1 MKAKKMAK
9 TQLYRLAILGCLLAV
24 LVYFLMNKDYVILEH
39 LTPGKPTLLTL
50 QTDTQDIDTRLT
62 SLQTDFDKFKAQA
75 KQGAD
80 AAASAR
86 AQISATKYSPTPSPP

>member
-1 MKAKKMAK
+1 MAK